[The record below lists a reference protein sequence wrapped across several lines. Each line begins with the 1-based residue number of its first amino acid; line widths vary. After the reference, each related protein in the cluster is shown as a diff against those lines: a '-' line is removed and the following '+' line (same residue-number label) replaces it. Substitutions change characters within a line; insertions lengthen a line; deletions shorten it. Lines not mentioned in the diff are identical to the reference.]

1 MFGFFKKKI
10 DWNWWLQNACHM
22 LKIDDDQLDKILEA
36 LNIQDRES
44 PEYLFTKYKYRLISI
59 YYVITAAGLK
69 LSDAKDSEFLEFQ
82 EKLKITAIAGNP
94 NPFFSI
100 DNCTLPE
107 IDFETI
113 APLIDKIGSMNEY
126 HDICLKTIA
135 AHIGSS
141 DESGSGSVKELGS
154 ALYALYASSLESMI
168 DVNDLSSEK
177 ADTFMMYFQGAYRS
191 QSGFARKLINS

>member
-1 MFGFFKKKI
+1 MFNFFKKKV
-10 DWNWWLQNACHM
+10 DWNWWVQNACHM
-22 LKIDDDQLDKILEA
+22 MNIDDDQLDKILEA
-36 LNIQDRES
+36 LNIQDRKS
-44 PEYLFTKYKYRLISI
+44 PEYLFAKYKYRLISI

-82 EKLKITAIAGNP
+82 EKLKIIAIAGNP

-100 DNCTLPE
+100 DNYPVPE
-107 IDFETI
+107 IQLDTI
-113 APLIDKIGSMNEY
+113 TPLIDKAGGMNEY

-135 AHIGSS
+135 THIGSS
-141 DESGSGSVKELGS
+141 DESGAGSVKELGS
-154 ALYALYASSLESMI
+154 ALYTLYATSLSSI
-168 DVNDLSSEK
+168 VDVSDLPSEK